1 LQDRDERVDVGKLD
15 IGKLV
20 DAWRE
25 VNNSNRLSES
35 VTIRL
40 SLEDLE
46 RIDWESVTKSVL
58 GITDILGQLLGPITS
73 AIGGMISGLKT
84 AFEEVVSRIV
94 SPIRS
99 LVESALSGISSL
111 SSTIQSVIITP
122 IQNALNWVANI
133 FPQIRDLAYS
143 FIDRV
148 SGAFSQL
155 ASTVSGFINNV
166 SSLFGNLVSSIQSGL
181 TAVIDQI
188 SKAGSVFGGMISQ
201 VTSLFTD
208 LAGRIQAGFSTIIE
222 LLGRIPSAIMDIIS
236 RIGGALGELGS
247 RIQGALASVIDM
259 IGRIPSTIGD
269 MITRI
274 SSFIT
279 DLAGRVQSGFASV
292 IDMLG
297 RVPSMISDL
306 ISRISS
312 AVSELG
318 GRVQGI
324 ISGVIDYIGRIP
336 SMLGDVI
343 GRVSASL
350 SELAS
355 RLGSS
360 LAGVAEMIGRVVTSV
375 SDMINRISTGLTEM
389 ADRLGKS
396 LSGLADTIGKAGETV
411 SKTVERIIGDVSRGV
426 GGFAELV
433 SRGFSSLGTLI
444 SDWFNRA
451 SIWFNEATK
460 TLQALGAN
468 FMGFVNAIMQ
478 LPQMLRMSFED
489 VVNFFRNL
497 WNSISEFIRD
507 PRSWLSRNLIS
518 PLIGIAGVVGKAL
531 LEGISALVDVVKEG
545 LKWLWGRITDIMSI
559 VWSAVSSGLAGFTDL
574 MLKIFEGIKSTLG
587 KFGESVLNVIMAMVA
602 GIKENVGKALSLHM
616 QPMITSMFK
625 ELGVGTPPTLTIE
638 NFLLAL
644 GNSLTQAIPMF
655 LIPLSIELPV
665 RAVAFALNSL
675 AQFFGRSSWIIH
687 IDLTPMGVGIATE
700 FDITKAIGAMIHN
713 FAEELMKTSDRIW
726 EPFWFSLVFWYTR
739 YMRYL
744 LTYSIRNFI
753 PIVFPSP
760 DEVSRAWLRSRVAE
774 AIPEVLGKSGKD
786 IQDVMTYFLKVRG
799 YSDYLLAWH
808 FAEPDKFYTSLI
820 DRFEQVRKIP
830 LGGVWRL
837 PSPSDVA
844 RMWVRDVLRPP
855 AIEVEK
861 MIYNLTKVYE
871 AVGMYR
877 DIGLLYTLLAFRYP
891 PPRDLANFY
900 WRGVAGVL
908 WLEDTLEEVEWK
920 KLFNITW
927 EATKPYDLN
936 RLPNRVEILNNMITL
951 YMRWHDYFPAPWAP
965 NFPTDKSIIA
975 ELMADLPTIWDLR
988 WMTRYGIFQHLSDAG
1003 LDIMADLKTMYSR
1016 FVTLTGEET
1025 RRTRVTPEIVMDVR
1039 MLTRFLIARRLNP
1052 LIAPLVASA
1061 QIHYV
1066 LAPAL
1071 TLLRTGFIDSVRRG
1085 FITLDVSEELMSG
1098 LLKMKLLTGYI
1109 DPKTGK
1115 YTEVVYNKPVFW
1127 LPTERRLLQLRA
1139 VFDRYNIIMRD
1150 LVTRVVYAVRDVAMF
1165 PEEAVEI
1172 IRSFHTEVSEHIRGL
1187 VKSISGIDWK
1197 PLLDESYINVWIS
1210 YASYVR
1216 LAGVRTWIRRH
1227 ISRMIGWV
1235 FYRVVYGW
1243 ITPKDIES
1251 IIDSVSSVKVNDK
1264 ALRIL
1269 SDEEIALFKSLSNAL
1284 LGVVKRELIPTPS
1297 QLATFA
1303 EYMVIDEN
1311 VVEGVLNH
1319 YRIPEE
1325 YKELYRT
1332 YIALRPI
1339 KSDYKTLLTRAR
1351 SAYVRGVITDDEW
1364 KGYLN
1369 KALEYGF
1376 KEEEIRILED
1386 IARLEELIYDIRGW
1400 SPTLL
1405 TVITI
1410 SEYIP
1415 EATDLLKYYRIDPR
1429 FKPVIEKY
1437 VSIRPIV
1444 DDVRVLVNTYFRA
1457 LRYAEIYGQNIPK
1470 EIADQVGKY
1479 MELVGMTDTE
1489 RSVRELATH
1498 LDAMIVSWRELARER
1513 VPTPQQLATFAEYM
1527 VIPNDVVSEVL
1538 NYYRVPEKYR
1548 QFYVRYISTRPLKA
1562 DYRSVLSTALRALR
1576 YNAITLDQWK
1586 KLLDDAVKYGFTESE
1601 VSLIQLRSELELMI
1615 EEVRAWRPSVTTLVT
1630 ISEYVPEIAR
1640 LLDRYAID
1648 PEFKTYIQR
1657 YITVRPIADDV
1668 RVLMSAYF
1676 RALRYAALLGQTVP
1690 EDVKKVVSDYMK
1702 TVGVTDVEMR
1712 IRELAVSLEVMVDTW
1727 RENAREYVPTP
1738 SQLATLSEY
1747 VYIPTELMTK
1757 VFELR
1762 RVPNEWRAV
1771 WSRYISMRS
1780 IADDVRAYVNAMFRL
1795 VEYVIVDVDTLKP
1808 VFDFMKT
1815 TIYSDVEITL
1825 RQETLLAERFR
1836 YVFNQMIGTPRNL
1849 AYMSRYSDKALQTAL
1864 NRAYR
1869 MIDLLPMDDKTK
1881 ELLKTMWKEFITN
1894 YQAYPEIRSYMTELI
1909 NAYARGVL
1917 DDQGL
1922 EQELNF
1928 LRNLG
1933 VPELRLQLVK
1943 RTAQLRRVRYMYT

>member
-1 LQDRDERVDVGKLD
+1 
-15 IGKLV
+15 
-20 DAWRE
+20 
-25 VNNSNRLSES
+25 
-35 VTIRL
+35 
-40 SLEDLE
+40 
-46 RIDWESVTKSVL
+46 
-58 GITDILGQLLGPITS
+58 
-73 AIGGMISGLKT
+73 
-84 AFEEVVSRIV
+84 
-94 SPIRS
+94 
-99 LVESALSGISSL
+99 
-111 SSTIQSVIITP
+111 
-122 IQNALNWVANI
+122 
-133 FPQIRDLAYS
+133 
-143 FIDRV
+143 
-148 SGAFSQL
+148 
-155 ASTVSGFINNV
+155 
-166 SSLFGNLVSSIQSGL
+166 
-181 TAVIDQI
+181 
-188 SKAGSVFGGMISQ
+188 
-201 VTSLFTD
+201 
-208 LAGRIQAGFSTIIE
+208 
-222 LLGRIPSAIMDIIS
+222 
-236 RIGGALGELGS
+236 
-247 RIQGALASVIDM
+247 
-259 IGRIPSTIGD
+259 
-269 MITRI
+269 
-274 SSFIT
+274 
-279 DLAGRVQSGFASV
+279 
-292 IDMLG
+292 
-297 RVPSMISDL
+297 
-306 ISRISS
+306 
-312 AVSELG
+312 
-318 GRVQGI
+318 
-324 ISGVIDYIGRIP
+324 
-336 SMLGDVI
+336 
-343 GRVSASL
+343 
-350 SELAS
+350 
-355 RLGSS
+355 
-360 LAGVAEMIGRVVTSV
+360 
-375 SDMINRISTGLTEM
+375 
-389 ADRLGKS
+389 
-396 LSGLADTIGKAGETV
+396 
-411 SKTVERIIGDVSRGV
+411 
-426 GGFAELV
+426 
-433 SRGFSSLGTLI
+433 
-444 SDWFNRA
+444 
-451 SIWFNEATK
+451 
-460 TLQALGAN
+460 
-468 FMGFVNAIMQ
+468 
-478 LPQMLRMSFED
+478 
-489 VVNFFRNL
+489 
-497 WNSISEFIRD
+497 
-507 PRSWLSRNLIS
+507 
-518 PLIGIAGVVGKAL
+518 
-531 LEGISALVDVVKEG
+531 
-545 LKWLWGRITDIMSI
+545 
-559 VWSAVSSGLAGFTDL
+559 
-574 MLKIFEGIKSTLG
+574 
-587 KFGESVLNVIMAMVA
+587 
-602 GIKENVGKALSLHM
+602 
-616 QPMITSMFK
+616 
-625 ELGVGTPPTLTIE
+625 
-638 NFLLAL
+638 
-644 GNSLTQAIPMF
+644 
-655 LIPLSIELPV
+655 
-665 RAVAFALNSL
+665 
-675 AQFFGRSSWIIH
+675 
-687 IDLTPMGVGIATE
+687 
-700 FDITKAIGAMIHN
+700 
-713 FAEELMKTSDRIW
+713 
-726 EPFWFSLVFWYTR
+726 
-739 YMRYL
+739 
-744 LTYSIRNFI
+744 
-753 PIVFPSP
+753 
-760 DEVSRAWLRSRVAE
+760 LRSRVAE
-774 AIPEVLGKSGKD
+774 AVPEVLGKSGKD

-820 DRFEQVRKIP
+820 DRFEKVRKIP

-855 AIEVEK
+855 VIEVEK

-927 EATKPYDLN
+927 NATKPYDLN
-936 RLPNRVEILNNMITL
+936 KLPNRAEILNNMITL

-1003 LDIMADLKTMYSR
+1003 LDVMADLKTMYSR

-1025 RRTRVTPEIVMDVR
+1025 RRTKVTPEIVMDVR

-1052 LIAPLVASA
+1052 LLAPLVASA

-1098 LLKMKLLTGYI
+1098 LLKIKILTGYI

-1139 VFDRYNIIMRD
+1139 VFDRYNMIMRD

-1172 IRSFHTEVSEHIRGL
+1172 IKSFHTEVSEHIGGL

-1197 PLLDESYINVWIS
+1197 PLLDEPYINVWIS

-1216 LAGVRTWIRRH
+1216 LAGIRTWIRRH

-1243 ITPKDIES
+1243 ITPEDVES
-1251 IIDSVSSVKVNDK
+1251 IINSVSSVKVNNK
-1264 ALRIL
+1264 VLRIL
-1269 SDEEIALFKSLSNAL
+1269 SDEEIALFRSLSNAL

-1297 QLATFA
+1297 QLATLA
-1303 EYMVIDEN
+1303 EYMVIDEK

-1351 SAYVRGVITDDEW
+1351 SAYVRGVITDAEW
-1364 KGYLN
+1364 KGYLS

-1376 KEEEIRILED
+1376 KEEEIRILEE
-1386 IARLEELIYDIRGW
+1386 IARLEELIHDIRSW

-1405 TVITI
+1405 TVIAI

-1415 EATDLLKYYRIDPR
+1415 EATNLLKYYRIDPR
-1429 FKPVIEKY
+1429 FRPVIEKY
-1437 VSIRPIV
+1437 ASIRPIV

-1470 EIADQVGKY
+1470 EIADQVNKY
-1479 MELVGMTDTE
+1479 MELVGMTDVE
-1489 RSVRELATH
+1489 RSVRELAAH

-1527 VIPNDVVSEVL
+1527 VIPSDVVTEVL

-1586 KLLDDAVKYGFTESE
+1586 KLLEDAVKYGFTESE

-1630 ISEYVPEIAR
+1630 IAEYVPEIAR
-1640 LLDRYAID
+1640 LLDRYVID

-1676 RALRYAALLGQTVP
+1676 RALRYATLLGQTVP
-1690 EDVKKVVSDYMK
+1690 EDVKKVVLDYMK

-1727 RENAREYVPTP
+1727 RENAREYIPTP

-1747 VYIPTELMTK
+1747 VYIPPELMTK
-1757 VFELR
+1757 AFELR
-1762 RVPNEWRAV
+1762 RVPNEWRAI
-1771 WSRYISMRS
+1771 WSNYISMRS

-1795 VEYVIVDVDTLKP
+1795 VVYVIVDVDTLKP

-1815 TIYSDVEITL
+1815 TIYSDAEITL
-1825 RQETLLAERFR
+1825 RQQTLLAERFR

-1849 AYMSRYSDKALQTAL
+1849 ARMSRYSDKALQTAL

-1881 ELLKTMWKEFITN
+1881 ELLKTMWREFITN

-1943 RTAQLRRVRYMYT
+1943 RTALLRRVRYMYR